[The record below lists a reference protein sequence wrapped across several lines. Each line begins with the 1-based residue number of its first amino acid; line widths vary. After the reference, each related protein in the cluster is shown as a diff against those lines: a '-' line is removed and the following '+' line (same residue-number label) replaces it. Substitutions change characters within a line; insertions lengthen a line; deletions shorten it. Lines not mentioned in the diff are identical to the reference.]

1 MMKKCSKC
9 GEEKPATPE
18 YFHRQ
23 KKGKYGVVTTCREC
37 VNKTPIPPQPEDY
50 ERYGLQ
56 PDADMRRCTACKEFK
71 PATPEYFDRIKT
83 GKYGLQAQCKEC
95 KRQRRQE
102 IKNSPKPQYGPEDT
116 KKCLDCGE
124 IKLVTEY
131 YEVPHNISGL
141 KCYCKKCT
149 NIRGSE
155 YTARRYR
162 TDPDYKLMRTI
173 GSGVRHCL
181 NGRKTSRSMEYIGM
195 DVKELWQHLESQF
208 QPGMTKDN
216 HKNDGWHIDH
226 IRPIASF
233 KFGELEGEE
242 LQAAARECWHYT
254 NLQPLWAEDNIRK
267 GAKYEPE
274 ESSEVHRDSETTLP
288 DLLCE
293 ESEVSDVPLCLSVEK
308 ESSDINW
315 AEQS

>member
-18 YFHRQ
+18 YF
-23 KKGKYGVVTTCREC
+23 
-37 VNKTPIPPQPEDY
+37 
-50 ERYGLQ
+50 
-56 PDADMRRCTACKEFK
+56 
-71 PATPEYFDRIKT
+71 DRSKT

-181 NGRKTSRSMEYIGM
+181 NGCKTNRSMEYVGIEQE
-195 DVKELWQHLESQF
+195 ELWQHLESQF

-216 HKNDGWHIDH
+216 HGNDGWHVDH

-233 KFGELEGEE
+233 KLGELEGEE
-242 LQAAARECWHYT
+242 LQVAAHKCWHYT
-254 NLQPLWAEDNIRK
+254 NLQPLWAEDNMRK
-267 GAKYEPE
+267 GAKW
-274 ESSEVHRDSETTLP
+274 DG
-288 DLLCE
+288 
-293 ESEVSDVPLCLSVEK
+293 
-308 ESSDINW
+308 
-315 AEQS
+315 